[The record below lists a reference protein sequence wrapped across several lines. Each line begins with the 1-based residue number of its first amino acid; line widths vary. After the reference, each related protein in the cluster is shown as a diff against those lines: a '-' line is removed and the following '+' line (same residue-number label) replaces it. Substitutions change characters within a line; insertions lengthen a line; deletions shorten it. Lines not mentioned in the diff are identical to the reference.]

1 MENQHEIRSENDK
14 VVLIGIPVF
23 NQVPLL
29 QPYPVL
35 RDHNTFKVCL
45 QDLANLVIPIVC
57 VFGIIALVIYIIS
70 LTT

>member
-1 MENQHEIRSENDK
+1 MENQGVIKSENDK

-29 QPYPVL
+29 QPYPIL
-35 RDHNTFKVCL
+35 KEKNSCKVFF
-45 QDLANLVIPIVC
+45 QDLANLLVPIVC
-57 VFGIIALVIYIIS
+57 IFGIIGLVIYIIS